1 MHKFNK
7 INLIMKIKVFTFL
20 VILAPNINAVRAAQY
35 ESNSANPLVITKVI
49 SLPDGTTYSSL
60 DSTGA
65 GTNNFGIYEI
75 LNCAGHRI
83 SKENKLK
90 EQRFFCNVEL
100 SNGHFYSFLLYRSDT
115 DTDSGVGYAIM
126 AGGSKPF
133 EKIKDKKCRYAVS
146 FYKNQAFVKLKCK
159 VSEEF
164 VKEITK

>member
-1 MHKFNK
+1 
-7 INLIMKIKVFTFL
+7 MKIKIFALL
-20 VILAPNINAVRAAQY
+20 VILVSNIHAVRSAQY
-35 ESNSANPLVITKVI
+35 ETNSVNPLVITKVI

-65 GTNNFGIYEI
+65 GNNNFGIYEV

-100 SNGHFYSFLLYRSDT
+100 SNGHFYSFILYRSDT
-115 DTDSGVGYAIM
+115 DTDAGVGYAIM
-126 AGGSKPF
+126 AGGSNPF

-146 FYKNQAFVKLKCK
+146 FFKNQAFLKLKCK
-159 VSEEF
+159 VNEEF